1 MKNENVLTE
10 DSLRDFETDVQT
22 LTDKFVKKVDEE
34 TAAKEAE
41 VMTV

>member
-10 DSLRDFETDVQT
+10 DSLRDFENEVQEIT
-22 LTDKFVKKVDEE
+22 NKYSKQVDEA
-34 TAAKEAE
+34 TSAKEAE